1 MPGRIGPSLS
11 VFTALLGTPL
21 LAQTVA
27 EVQVA
32 PPQVSLKA
40 GERSGLL
47 ATAFDRLGNVI
58 PTVRFIWSSNN
69 VQVARVDN
77 NGTVIGVAPGV
88 AIVEARVGSRR
99 GVAAVQVV
107 GGAAAG
113 GGPPAAPAAPVAAA
127 ATPGAQADPPEG
139 QPPGSGPAAALRI
152 EPPAIYLL
160 PSENVR
166 VTVRAL
172 RDDGGPAAP
181 VAVSW
186 VSLVPAIASV
196 NAGGVVVA
204 LAPGQGT
211 VQVTGPGGLT
221 ATAPVVVQQTDIAIQ
236 EQGPLLLSPGEPDT
250 LHVIVPAQ
258 NGRAVSPMGLVWTSS
273 DTNVVKIGL
282 TGVMTPVGHGTAA
295 VTATGL
301 LQSRT
306 LEVAVHRPVEILVAR
321 PRPQDEVALPLSGAA
336 RFEVQ
341 ALAIDQTPVPE
352 APIRW
357 AVSDATIASF
367 DPATGMLTGRAI
379 GRTQLTARAP
389 GRGLAVTWTINV
401 VAGDVR
407 IVPARAGLSPGRRQA
422 LAAEFV
428 GEGGAVLGPAQPEW
442 SSENPAVATVGA
454 DGTVAAVGWGRTRI
468 VAAAPGGKR
477 ATAEV
482 FVLGEIVVAR
492 SAGGPLELFAV
503 QRADLADLRKVQSD
517 TLGATDAAFSADGS
531 RVAVASSRHGNP
543 EIYTMNPDG
552 TDVIRLTDH
561 PSADGAPAFSPD
573 GRTVVFHSD
582 RDGNRRQIFAVD
594 ADGGNVRQL
603 TRDSTNSQPSVSP
616 DGQTIAYVT
625 TRGRNYD
632 IWLMTRDGSDQR
644 PFTRS
649 PQWHE
654 RHPQFLRDGSL
665 AYLVER
671 REGDRTITQVMRAE
685 VGTGTVTSL
694 SGTDLV
700 ISDFAVAPA
709 GTLLALVVP
718 APGQERRRTPVYRVV
733 IVPVGGGTGTP
744 VYLPARENE
753 QMLAPAFVP

>member
-1 MPGRIGPSLS
+1 MPRRIAPSLS
-11 VFTALLGTPL
+11 LCAALLAPPL
-21 LAQTVA
+21 LAQTIA

-32 PPQVSLKA
+32 PPEVTLKV

-69 VQVARVDN
+69 IQVARVDN

-99 GVAAVQVV
+99 GVAAVQVA
-107 GGAAAG
+107 GGTPAQPASPGAAAA
-113 GGPPAAPAAPVAAA
+113 AAPAAP
-127 ATPGAQADPPEG
+127 ADAPSG

-152 EPPAIYLL
+152 EPPTVYLL
-160 PSENVR
+160 PSENAR

-172 RDDGGPAAP
+172 REDGGPAAP
-181 VAVSW
+181 VAVTW
-186 VSLVPAIASV
+186 ASLVPAIASV
-196 NAGGVVVA
+196 SAGGVVVA

-211 VQVTGPGGLT
+211 IQVTGPAGLT
-221 ATAPVVVQQTDIAIQ
+221 ATAPVMVQQTDIAIQ

-258 NGRAVSPMGLVWTSS
+258 NGREVSPLGLVWTSS
-273 DTNVVKIGL
+273 DTNIVKIGL
-282 TGVMTPVGHGTAA
+282 TGVMTPVGPGTAA
-295 VTATGL
+295 VTAAGL

-306 LEVAVHRPVEILVAR
+306 IEVAVHRPVEILVAR
-321 PRPQDEVALPLSGAA
+321 PRTQDEVRLPLSGVA
-336 RFEVQ
+336 RFEVE
-341 ALAIDQTPVPE
+341 ALATDQTPVPE

-357 AVSDATIASF
+357 AVADPGVAGF

-389 GRGLAVTWTINV
+389 GRGLAVTWTV
-401 VAGDVR
+401 EVAAGDVR
-407 IVPARAGLSPGRRQA
+407 IVPARVGLAPGRRLA
-422 LAAEFV
+422 LRAEFL
-428 GEGGAVLGPAQPEW
+428 GDGGTVLGPAQPAW
-442 SSENPAVATVGA
+442 SSEDAGVATVGA
-454 DGTVAAVGWGRTRI
+454 DGTVTAVGWGRTRI
-468 VAAAPGGKR
+468 VAAAPGGKT
-477 ATAEV
+477 AAAEV
-482 FVLGEIVVAR
+482 FVLGEIVLAR
-492 SAGGPLELFAV
+492 TAGGPLELFAT
-503 QRADLADLRKVQSD
+503 QRADLADLRKIQVD

-531 RVAVASSRHGNP
+531 RVAVVSSRDGNP
-543 EIYTMNPDG
+543 EIYVMNPDG
-552 TDVIRLTDH
+552 TDAVRLTTH
-561 PSADGAPAFSPD
+561 PAADGAPAFSPD

-582 RDGNRRQIFAVD
+582 REGNRRQIFAVD
-594 ADGGNVRQL
+594 ADGGNLRQL
-603 TRDSTNSQPSVSP
+603 TRDSTNSQPTVSP
-616 DGQTIAYVT
+616 DGQTVAYVT
-625 TRGRNYD
+625 TRQRNYD

-694 SGTDLV
+694 SGIDLV
-700 ISDFAVAPA
+700 ISDFAVSPA
-709 GTLLALVVP
+709 GDLLALVVP
-718 APGQERRRTPVYRVV
+718 APGEERRRTPVYRVV

-744 VYLPARENE
+744 VYLPARDGE
-753 QMLAPAFVP
+753 QMLAPTFVP